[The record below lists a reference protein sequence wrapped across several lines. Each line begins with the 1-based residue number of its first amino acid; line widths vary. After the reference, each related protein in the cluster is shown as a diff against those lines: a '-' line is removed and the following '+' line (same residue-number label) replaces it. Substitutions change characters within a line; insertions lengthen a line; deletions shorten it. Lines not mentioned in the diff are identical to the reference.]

1 MTPEIARALLDDD
14 FLSMV
19 ISGPQV
25 KDLAAAYLAEVEA
38 RQRAEAEQRKWRDD
52 FFALENAL
60 AEMTR
65 RRDEWRAKAEGYDAV
80 RLALR
85 DAIAGKFGED
95 GPRTMSRI
103 MWAGVAADE
112 KKRADDAEA
121 EVARLTAERDA
132 AVAASQKL
140 AAENARLVDFVS
152 ELADYKP
159 TIISGRRRDPQ
170 DDVDDMMPLPEFEA
184 FQDDARAFLAGGDK

>member
-1 MTPEIARALLDDD
+1 MTEPDTQRAL
-14 FLSMV
+14 S
-19 ISGPQV
+19 
-25 KDLAAAYLAEVEA
+25 
-38 RQRAEAEQRKWRDD
+38 
-52 FFALENAL
+52 
-60 AEMTR
+60 EMTR
-65 RRDEWRAKAEGYDAV
+65 RRDEWKAKAEGYDAV

-121 EVARLTAERDA
+121 ERAA

-140 AAENARLVDFVS
+140 AAENARLNSKIS
-152 ELADYKP
+152 EISDGLADF
-159 TIISGRRRDPQ
+159 IE
-170 DDVDDMMPLPEFEA
+170 EFM
-184 FQDDARAFLAGGDK
+184 RAFPELRPFRARLADAVSALRAYAKGGDK